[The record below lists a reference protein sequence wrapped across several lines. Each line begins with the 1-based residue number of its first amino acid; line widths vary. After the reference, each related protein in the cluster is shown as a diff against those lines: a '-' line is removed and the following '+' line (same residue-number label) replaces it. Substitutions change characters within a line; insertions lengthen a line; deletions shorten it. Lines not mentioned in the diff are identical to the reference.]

1 MTCAPSFILGKLS
14 LQKTVNVGSSFKSL
28 VILILVKVLSM
39 YLLPALLT
47 PLPFIPSIT
56 EEITGCTNEVAKGAN
71 NAPRNS
77 SF

>member
-1 MTCAPSFILGKLS
+1 
-14 LQKTVNVGSSFKSL
+14 
-28 VILILVKVLSM
+28 M

-56 EEITGCTNEVAKGAN
+56 EEITDCTNEVAKGAN
-71 NAPRNS
+71 NAPGNS